1 MKAMIFAA
9 GLGSRLKPFTDLHP
23 KALAEIGGKPILG
36 RVIEKLKSYGINEI
50 VVNVHHFANQII
62 DYINNNNNFG
72 IEIHI
77 SDETD
82 KLLDTGGGILAA
94 RRWLDGDEP
103 FLVHNADILT
113 DFNIQEMH
121 KFAIARAAWATLLV
135 AERSTRRYLMFE
147 SDNFRMKGWINIESG
162 EVRPETI
169 TQYES
174 LIRRAFGGVHIVSP
188 DIFPELQRFADK
200 MDNSSIPKFS
210 ITDFYI
216 SRCADLNIFGFEPTV
231 PYRWHDIGKP
241 ESLMAA
247 NADFKSI

>member
-62 DYINNNNNFG
+62 DYINKNNNFG

-94 RRWLDGDEP
+94 RRWLDGKDL

-113 DFNIQEMH
+113 DFDIHEMYD
-121 KFAIARAAWATLLV
+121 FAVERNAWATLLV

-147 SDNFRMKGWINIESG
+147 PDNFRMKGWINIESG

-169 TQYES
+169 TQYEA
-174 LIRRAFGGVHIVSP
+174 LPRRAFGGVHIVSS

-200 MDNSSIPKFS
+200 MDDSAIPKFS
-210 ITDFYI
+210 IMDFYI
-216 SRCADLNIFGFEPTV
+216 SRCADLKIFGFEPTEQ
-231 PYRWHDIGKP
+231 YRWHDIGKP

-247 NADFKSI
+247 NADFTSI